1 MLILVLALLA
11 LFLAVLLRW
20 AVERSLTPEGE
31 ISSLRE
37 MALYLA
43 LWEGILAVSVSYVL
57 YRLFLASEH
66 YRNETEEFLK
76 LLVTVL
82 SHRFGNFLSA
92 QKVNLELF
100 GESPSPEAVSRLRE
114 ACRAMERDLEAL
126 LRFLRSSLEE
136 TSLSAQ
142 TFSDCLKDLLRRLE
156 LQFGPRRVHLSLGK
170 PLPPLSPELELLLFL
185 LLENAFRHSNENIW
199 IRTGCR
205 QGRPYILILNDLSP
219 QPVKGAGLGLYLA
232 RRLAERLNLELII
245 FQKSSRFGI
254 LLSRKVPKSSTIFS
268 RNS

>member
-43 LWEGILAVSVSYVL
+43 LWEGILAVSVSYAF
-57 YRLFLASEH
+57 YRLFSAYEH

-76 LLVTVL
+76 LLVAVL

-92 QKVNLELF
+92 QKVNLEIL
-100 GESPSPEAVSRLRE
+100 GKSPSSETISRLKE
-114 ACRAMERDLEAL
+114 ACRAMERDLETL
-126 LRFLRSSLEE
+126 LGFLRSSLEE
-136 TSLSAQ
+136 SSLSAQ

-170 PLPPLSPELELLLFL
+170 SPPPLSPELELLLFL

-199 IRTGCR
+199 IRAGRR

-232 RRLAERLNLELII
+232 RRLAEHSGLRLQIE
-245 FQKSSRFGI
+245 SHRSRFWV
-254 LLSRKVPKSSTIFS
+254 LLLQAG
-268 RNS
+268 